1 MKLRCLIVDDEPLA
15 HGIILKYAEDVPFL
29 EIVGHCYRATE
40 ALEFLSQHPVDL
52 LFLDIRLPKIS
63 GLELAKTL
71 RQPPLLVVTS
81 AHEEHALESFEL
93 EVCDYLLKPFRFERF
108 LKAATRALALHTL
121 RQPPPVPAPLPALI
135 SEPPLYIKADK
146 KLVQVELATVHYLES
161 LGNYVKIWTA
171 QQCWLTPRTLS
182 SFESQLAGG
191 TFVRVHK
198 SFILNKRHVSYLE
211 GRIICLHNGKQLPIG
226 KNYRQLVQ
234 QLMQP

>member
-81 AHEEHALESFEL
+81 AH
-93 EVCDYLLKPFRFERF
+93 
-108 LKAATRALALHTL
+108 
-121 RQPPPVPAPLPALI
+121 
-135 SEPPLYIKADK
+135 
-146 KLVQVELATVHYLES
+146 
-161 LGNYVKIWTA
+161 
-171 QQCWLTPRTLS
+171 
-182 SFESQLAGG
+182 
-191 TFVRVHK
+191 
-198 SFILNKRHVSYLE
+198 
-211 GRIICLHNGKQLPIG
+211 
-226 KNYRQLVQ
+226 
-234 QLMQP
+234 